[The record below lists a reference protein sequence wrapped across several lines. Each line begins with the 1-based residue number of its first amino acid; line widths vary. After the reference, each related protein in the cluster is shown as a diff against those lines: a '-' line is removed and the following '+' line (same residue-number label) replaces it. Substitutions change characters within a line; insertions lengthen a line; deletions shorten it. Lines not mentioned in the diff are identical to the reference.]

1 MPFPSN
7 YPLINASALK
17 MTLEKLAR
25 VNDTQNKQ
33 YKRLNGLGKLDDIHS
48 VREAKES
55 INLILEL
62 EVKKEVLLDIAAK
75 LALDTNND

>member
-7 YPLINASALK
+7 YPLINSSALK

-33 YKRLNGLGKLDDIHS
+33 YKRLNGLGRLDDIHS
-48 VREAKES
+48 IREAKES

-62 EVKKEVLLDIAAK
+62 EIKKEVLLDMAAK
-75 LALDTNND
+75 LALDTDND

>member
-7 YPLINASALK
+7 YPLINASALR

-62 EVKKEVLLDIAAK
+62 EVKKDVLLDIAAK
-75 LALDTNND
+75 LSRETDNN